1 MQNERVP
8 LYMQIQQHFKDLIQQ
23 GQLKENDKIP
33 SEKEL
38 MEQFDVSR
46 ITVANALTQ
55 LAKDGWIYRIP
66 GRGSFVGENI
76 NELLG
81 GSHVREPGSGSG
93 AQNGLGNAGSIDEAV
108 SAVSAGGE
116 SSASSASDASGASSA
131 AGTSEAVSVG
141 GAVGGGTATAGAPA
155 DKMPPAKDIPPPGA
169 GGRKTIGLV
178 MPLLVD
184 YFGIRLIQGINNVI
198 ENSGYSLHI
207 VLTYNSIDREKE
219 AIQDLL
225 RKGAAG
231 LIIFPCDAETYNEEI
246 LALKL
251 SGFPFVL
258 LDRYLP
264 GIATNVARSDGL
276 IGGQLAVDYLWSLG
290 HRDIAIC
297 SDSPLPT
304 ITVEDRIN
312 GYMEALKQK
321 EAMINPALI
330 LTDFNVDYSGIDKTH
345 PLYRF
350 IKNRI
355 ATAYITLNGRLGL
368 HIYSICKELG
378 LQVPE
383 DVSILTFDDPSP
395 GLHEW
400 GYFSHISQS
409 EVDMGEAA
417 ANILLQIFEN
427 SDNKEPGY
435 AKVILQPKLIES
447 QSTGPLIHEKR

>member
-1 MQNERVP
+1 MQNERKP
-8 LYMQIQQHFKDLIQQ
+8 LYMQIQQHFKDMILQ
-23 GQLKENDKIP
+23 GVLRENDKIP

-46 ITVANALTQ
+46 ITVANALMQ

-66 GRGSFVGENI
+66 GRGSFVSEGI
-76 NELLG
+76 SELLQRHQGSAAPDGGPWTVLDGNFGALTHNVTSFGGALTDAQQG
-81 GSHVREPGSGSG
+81 GSE
-93 AQNGLGNAGSIDEAV
+93 AGIQ
-108 SAVSAGGE
+108 
-116 SSASSASDASGASSA
+116 
-131 AGTSEAVSVG
+131 
-141 GAVGGGTATAGAPA
+141 AT
-155 DKMPPAKDIPPPGA
+155 
-169 GGRKTIGLV
+169 GRKTIGLV
-178 MPLLVD
+178 MPMLVD
-184 YFGIRLIQGINNVI
+184 YFAIRLLQGINNI
-198 ENSGYSLHI
+198 IADSPYSLQI

-219 AIQDLL
+219 AINDLI

-246 LALKL
+246 LSLKMR
-251 SGFPFVL
+251 GYPFVL
-258 LDRYLP
+258 IDRYLP
-264 GIATNVARSDGL
+264 GVATNLSRSDGL
-276 IGGQLAVDYLWSLG
+276 IGGQLAIDYLWGLG

-304 ITVEDRIN
+304 ITVEERIN

-330 LTDFNVDYSGIDKTH
+330 LTDFNVDYREIDKKH

-350 IKNRI
+350 IKNQI

-378 LQVPE
+378 LKVPE

-409 EVDMGEAA
+409 EIEMGEAA
-417 ANILLQIFEN
+417 ARILLDIFQKPDAKD
-427 SDNKEPGY
+427 SGY
-435 AKVILQPKLIES
+435 TKVILEPKLIES
-447 QSTGPLIHEKR
+447 QSTGPLRKRTT

>member
-66 GRGSFVGENI
+66 GRGSFVSENI

-81 GSHVREPGSGSG
+81 GPHVHEPGSGTRMENG
-93 AQNGLGNAGSIDEAV
+93 AG
-108 SAVSAGGE
+108 SAGGT
-116 SSASSASDASGASSA
+116 SGMGSVANTSLVT
-131 AGTSEAVSVG
+131 AGTA
-141 GAVGGGTATAGAPA
+141 AAA
-155 DKMPPAKDIPPPGA
+155 DKMLFYTPDTAPPGA
-169 GGRKTIGLV
+169 EGRKTIGLV

-207 VLTYNSIDREKE
+207 VLTYNSIEREKE

-276 IGGQLAVDYLWSLG
+276 IGGQLAVDYLWGLG

-378 LQVPE
+378 LQVPKA
-383 DVSILTFDDPSP
+383 VSILTFDDPSP

-409 EVDMGEAA
+409 EVEMGEAA

-435 AKVILQPKLIES
+435 AKVILQPKLLES

>member
-1 MQNERVP
+1 MQSERKP
-8 LYMQIQQHFKDLIQQ
+8 LYIQIQQYFKDLI
-23 GQLKENDKIP
+23 LKGEVRENDKIP

-46 ITVANALTQ
+46 ITVANALMQ
-55 LAKDGWIYRIP
+55 LAKEGWIYRIP
-66 GRGSFVGENI
+66 GKGSFVGEGI
-76 NELLG
+76 SELLAREMHEADPGLQPEGSVPGLPPAAGNRG
-81 GSHVREPGSGSG
+81 GSGKKM
-93 AQNGLGNAGSIDEAV
+93 Q
-108 SAVSAGGE
+108 
-116 SSASSASDASGASSA
+116 A
-131 AGTSEAVSVG
+131 ADQPF
-141 GAVGGGTATAGAPA
+141 PA
-155 DKMPPAKDIPPPGA
+155 DQES
-169 GGRKTIGLV
+169 RTIGLV

-184 YFGIRLIQGINNVI
+184 YFSIRLLEGINSVI
-198 ENSGYSLHI
+198 ENSPYHLQI
-207 VLTYNSIDREKE
+207 VLTYNSIDREKA
-219 AIQDLL
+219 AIRDLI

-231 LIIFPCDAETYNEEI
+231 LIIFPSDAEMYNEEI
-246 LALKL
+246 LSLKL
-251 SGFPFVL
+251 QGFPFVL
-258 LDRYLP
+258 IDRYLP
-264 GIATNVARSDGL
+264 GVATNVARSDGL
-276 IGGQLAVDYLWSLG
+276 VGGELAVNYLWGLG

-330 LTDFNVDYSGIDKTH
+330 LTDFNVDYSGIDPAH

-350 IKNRI
+350 IRNQI

-378 LQVPE
+378 LRVPE

-409 EVDMGEAA
+409 EIEMGKAA
-417 ANILLQIFEN
+417 ASILLQLF
-427 SDNKEPGY
+427 DNAGMKNQGY
-435 AKVILQPKLIES
+435 TKVILQPKLIES
-447 QSTGPLIHEKR
+447 QSAGPLRRQ

>member
-1 MQNERVP
+1 MQNERKP
-8 LYMQIQQHFKDLIQQ
+8 LYMQIQQHFKDMILQ
-23 GQLKENDKIP
+23 GRLRENDKIP

-46 ITVANALTQ
+46 ITVANALMQ

-66 GRGSFVGENI
+66 GRGSFVSEGIGELLHRHQGSASPDVTSRTALDGNAGMLVH
-76 NELLG
+76 NAGAADALLG
-81 GSHVREPGSGSG
+81 GGEAALQTPGR
-93 AQNGLGNAGSIDEAV
+93 
-108 SAVSAGGE
+108 
-116 SSASSASDASGASSA
+116 
-131 AGTSEAVSVG
+131 T
-141 GAVGGGTATAGAPA
+141 
-155 DKMPPAKDIPPPGA
+155 
-169 GGRKTIGLV
+169 TIGLV
-178 MPLLVD
+178 MPMLVD
-184 YFGIRLIQGINNVI
+184 YFAIRLLQGINNI
-198 ENSGYSLHI
+198 IADSPYSLQI

-219 AIQDLL
+219 AIKDLI

-246 LALKL
+246 LSLKMR
-251 SGFPFVL
+251 GYPFVL
-258 LDRYLP
+258 IDRYLP
-264 GIATNVARSDGL
+264 GVATNLSRSDGM

-290 HRDIAIC
+290 HREIAIC

-304 ITVEDRIN
+304 ITVEERIN

-330 LTDFNVDYSGIDKTH
+330 LTDFNVDYSEIDKKH

-350 IKNRI
+350 IKNQI

-378 LQVPE
+378 LKVPE

-409 EVDMGEAA
+409 EVEMGEAA
-417 ANILLQIFEN
+417 ARILLDIFQKP
-427 SDNKEPGY
+427 DAKEPGY
-435 AKVILQPKLIES
+435 TKVILEPKLIES
-447 QSTGPLIHEKR
+447 QSTGPLRKRTT

>member
-1 MQNERVP
+1 MQNERKP
-8 LYMQIQQHFKDLIQQ
+8 LYMQIQEHFKNQILR
-23 GQLKENDKIP
+23 GELRENEKIP

-76 NELLG
+76 KELMG
-81 GSHVREPGSGSG
+81 GSHVHESGSG
-93 AQNGLGNAGSIDEAV
+93 MRTENG
-108 SAVSAGGE
+108 GG
-116 SSASSASDASGASSA
+116 
-131 AGTSEAVSVG
+131 SVG
-141 GAVGGGTATAGAPA
+141 GTSGTSGMGGAANTSPVTAAAATGA
-155 DKMPPAKDIPPPGA
+155 DKMPYPPDTAPPG
-169 GGRKTIGLV
+169 GEGRKTIGLV

-207 VLTYNSIDREKE
+207 VLTYNSIEREKE

>member
-1 MQNERVP
+1 MQNERKP
-8 LYMQIQQHFKDLIQQ
+8 LYMQIQQHFKDMILQ
-23 GQLKENDKIP
+23 GRLRENDKIP

-46 ITVANALTQ
+46 ITVANALMQ

-66 GRGSFVGENI
+66 GRGSFVSEGIGELLHRHQGSASPDVTSRTALDGNAGMLAH
-76 NELLG
+76 NAGAADALLG
-81 GSHVREPGSGSG
+81 GGEAAIQTPGR
-93 AQNGLGNAGSIDEAV
+93 
-108 SAVSAGGE
+108 
-116 SSASSASDASGASSA
+116 
-131 AGTSEAVSVG
+131 T
-141 GAVGGGTATAGAPA
+141 
-155 DKMPPAKDIPPPGA
+155 
-169 GGRKTIGLV
+169 TIGLV
-178 MPLLVD
+178 MPMLVD
-184 YFGIRLIQGINNVI
+184 YFAIRLLQGINNI
-198 ENSGYSLHI
+198 IADSPYSLQI

-219 AIQDLL
+219 AIKDLI

-246 LALKL
+246 LSLKMR
-251 SGFPFVL
+251 GYPFVL
-258 LDRYLP
+258 IDRYLP
-264 GIATNVARSDGL
+264 GVATNLSRSDGM

-290 HRDIAIC
+290 HREIAIC

-304 ITVEDRIN
+304 ITVEERIN

-330 LTDFNVDYSGIDKTH
+330 LTDFNVDYSEIDKKH

-350 IKNRI
+350 IKNQI

-378 LQVPE
+378 LKVPE

-409 EVDMGEAA
+409 EVEMGEAA
-417 ANILLQIFEN
+417 ARILLDIFQKP
-427 SDNKEPGY
+427 DAKEPGY
-435 AKVILQPKLIES
+435 TKVILEPKLIES
-447 QSTGPLIHEKR
+447 QSTGPLRKRTT

>member
-8 LYMQIQQHFKDLIQQ
+8 LYMQIQQHFKDLILH

-46 ITVANALTQ
+46 ITVANALMQ

-76 NELLG
+76 SELLG
-81 GSHVREPGSGSG
+81 GSHAHEPGPGTRMENGPGSMG
-93 AQNGLGNAGSIDEAV
+93 SAG
-108 SAVSAGGE
+108 SAGGVANMG
-116 SSASSASDASGASSA
+116 SVT
-131 AGTSEAVSVG
+131 AGTA
-141 GAVGGGTATAGAPA
+141 AAA
-155 DKMPPAKDIPPPGA
+155 DKMLYTPDTAPPGA
-169 GGRKTIGLV
+169 EGRKTIGLV

-198 ENSGYSLHI
+198 ETSGYSLHI
-207 VLTYNSIDREKE
+207 VLTYNSIEREKE
-219 AIQDLL
+219 AIQSLI

-368 HIYSICKELG
+368 HIYSICNELG
-378 LQVPE
+378 LKVPE

-409 EVDMGEAA
+409 EVEMGEAA
-417 ANILLQIFEN
+417 ANILLQIFED

-447 QSTGPLIHEKR
+447 QSTGPLNHEKR